1 MLHLA
6 RPLRTLPRGIAT
18 RAYITSRPSPTP
30 RPRLPSALRTTLYA
44 ATTLALIAYYY
55 DSRSAL
61 HEHVLMPAIRACT
74 DAETSHKLAVELLSL
89 GAWARPKDRGVD
101 AESVRAEMWGKPVK
115 NPVGVAAGFD
125 KDARAIDG
133 LFDLGFAYVEVG
145 SITPEAQPGNP
156 QPRFFRLEE
165 DQACINRYGFNSLGH
180 RHALHQLQARIR
192 DFAHT
197 HPSLFPSPL
206 PLNPLPP
213 AALPR
218 SLRPGCLLAV
228 NLGKNKTSPADSNAD
243 YLAGVRLLGPYADVL
258 VINVSSPNTPGL
270 RGLQGKDF
278 LARLLSEVVA
288 ERDNLGVEEAL
299 KPKVMV
305 KIAPD
310 LDEQEIE
317 DIAAAIRT
325 SRVDGAIVSNTT
337 VKRAGLD
344 LQSSYASETGGLS
357 GRPVKPLSL
366 LALTTL
372 RALLPTSTPLI
383 GCGGISN
390 AADALD
396 FLDAGATLVQA
407 YTAFGYTG
415 VGFARQVKDGIAER
429 LEDRG
434 TTWREQVK
442 LNQAKWV
449 ERGVGQVEA
458 ELKQEAERLRETL
471 DSLSLIPLEDLAAQE
486 GVDLAALSATRP
498 DSEQVFG
505 SMKAAARQQLQEA
518 QDVPDAEAT
527 SVQRVLKPFM
537 AAVQETVDRAP
548 EPAPAHPALETPL
561 PEPSW
566 RDTVLQ
572 GDRRLV

>member
-1 MLHLA
+1 M
-6 RPLRTLPRGIAT
+6 
-18 RAYITSRPSPTP
+18 
-30 RPRLPSALRTTLYA
+30 
-44 ATTLALIAYYY
+44 
-55 DSRSAL
+55 
-61 HEHVLMPAIRACT
+61 
-74 DAETSHKLAVELLSL
+74 
-89 GAWARPKDRGVD
+89 
-101 AESVRAEMWGKPVK
+101 
-115 NPVGVAAGFD
+115 
-125 KDARAIDG
+125 
-133 LFDLGFAYVEVG
+133 
-145 SITPEAQPGNP
+145 
-156 QPRFFRLEE
+156 
-165 DQACINRYGFNSLGH
+165 
-180 RHALHQLQARIR
+180 
-192 DFAHT
+192 
-197 HPSLFPSPL
+197 

-228 NLGKNKTSPADSNAD
+228 NLGKNKTSAADSNAD

-278 LARLLSEVVA
+278 LARLLSDVVA

-317 DIAAAIRT
+317 DIAAAIRS

-344 LQSSYASETGGLS
+344 LQSCKSPPRVLCTTSHTHRPTAYASETGGLS

-383 GCGGISN
+383 GCGGIST

-415 VGFARQVKDGIAER
+415 VGFARQVKDGIADR
-429 LEDRG
+429 LEERG
-434 TTWREQVK
+434 TTWREEVK
-442 LNQAKWV
+442 RNEARWA
-449 ERGVGQVEA
+449 ERGVAQVEA
-458 ELKQEAERLRETL
+458 ELKREAERLRETL

-486 GVDLAALSATRP
+486 GVDLADLSATRAE
-498 DSEQVFG
+498 SEDVLG
-505 SMKAAARQQLQEA
+505 SMKSAARRALEEA
-518 QDVPDAEAT
+518 RDTPAQEAT

-548 EPAPAHPALETPL
+548 ESAQPALETPAETTL
-561 PEPSW
+561 PATSAETSW
-566 RDTVLQ
+566 RESVLQ